1 MLWSEIDGLFA
12 AAEQGGQIG
21 HVTTNSRH
29 TRQGTRLYSFLSKVG
44 SFFVAVEYV
53 GLRNSDGLMR
63 PLGLL
68 SCFVTSLEVHGDKF

>member
-29 TRQGTRLYSFLSKVG
+29 TRQGTRLLLTFQG
-44 SFFVAVEYV
+44 WFFFVAVEYV

-63 PLGLL
+63 PLGFL